1 MDKNTKPLNVRLK
14 PNEQKSSIKKTTR
27 KASLTRKTTKD
38 NKNEG
43 NPKKKKIKHVSF
55 SGVRSDSAHEK
66 LMSAGTLTDKSV
78 RVALSD
84 FLSKYE
90 K

>member
-1 MDKNTKPLNVRLK
+1 MESHIAEFVVAKAGKDIGDCYMVVSEEDNYLFLSDGKR
-14 PNEQKSSIKKTTR
+14 R
-27 KASLTRKTTKD
+27 KVS
-38 NKNEG
+38 

-55 SGVRSDSAHEK
+55 SGIRSDSAYEK